1 MAGNDKEKKMLLE
14 ITFRVVPGLIRRR
27 VFTREDFDDTL
38 VLAASEGVLKLVVNE
53 SQVAFY
59 EAKGLPWSLIKGFDG
74 QLYKLRLSK
83 DRGEQDLRRQVFQA
97 IKEYRDKAVATD
109 KVASKLVRMAMAKRL
124 ELLRRK
130 ATERRKKL
138 EEEIEKVR
146 KKYGLSPAPS
156 LRPSL
161 KKQLQVRAK

>member
-1 MAGNDKEKKMLLE
+1 MEGRKTLLE
-14 ITFRVVPGLIRRR
+14 LVFRVIPGLIRKQ

-83 DRGEQDLRRQVFQA
+83 DRGEQDLRRQVFRA
-97 IKEYRDKAVATD
+97 IKEYRDKAVD
-109 KVASKLVRMAMAKRL
+109 SKKVAGKLLRMAMAKRL
-124 ELLRRK
+124 ELLRKR
-130 ATERRKKL
+130 AAERRERL
-138 EEEIEKVR
+138 EKEIERVR
-146 KKYGLSPAPS
+146 AKYGLSAPAPS

-161 KKQLQVRAK
+161 KKQLQVR